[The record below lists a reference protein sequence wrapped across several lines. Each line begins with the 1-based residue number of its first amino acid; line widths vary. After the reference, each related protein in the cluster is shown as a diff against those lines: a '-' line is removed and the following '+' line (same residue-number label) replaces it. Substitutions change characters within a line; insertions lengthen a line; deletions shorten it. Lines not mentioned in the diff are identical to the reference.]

1 MARLAPSHLAEERS
15 AGLCGRE
22 THIQRNSDIYM
33 QFKEVH
39 CKHGQTTKRRSVRMS
54 LNLSIPEPSHSIED
68 PWVLYQI
75 KTKKSAFC

>member
-39 CKHGQTTKRRSVRMS
+39 CKHGKTTGRHQYIPLNPRM
-54 LNLSIPEPSHSIED
+54 
-68 PWVLYQI
+68 
-75 KTKKSAFC
+75 KTHR